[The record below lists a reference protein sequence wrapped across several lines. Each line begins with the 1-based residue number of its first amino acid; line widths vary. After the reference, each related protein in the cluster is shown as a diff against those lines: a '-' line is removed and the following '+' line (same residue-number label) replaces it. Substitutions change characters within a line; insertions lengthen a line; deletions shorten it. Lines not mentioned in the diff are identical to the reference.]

1 MKARREA
8 RRIAIDV
15 LYQAE
20 IRACL
25 PTEALDLYRSSG
37 RLATSAEEDAGR
49 ASGEEPTEEGFLYAR
64 SLIEG
69 VQDRSA
75 DIDLL
80 ISRHADRWAIERMPV
95 IDRTILRIAVFEM
108 LWGDGVPVPVVI
120 NEAVELAK
128 VLSTEDSGR
137 FVNGLLGKIA
147 EEGLPTKDD
156 PS

>member
-8 RRIAIDV
+8 RRVAIDV

-20 IRACL
+20 IRGCL
-25 PTEALDLYRSSG
+25 PTEALAQYTRPSTTHD
-37 RLATSAEEDAGR
+37 EDADRGGEQKR
-49 ASGEEPTEEGFLYAR
+49 GEEGYVYAR
-64 SLIEG
+64 ALIEG
-69 VQDRSA
+69 VQEKGA
-75 DIDLL
+75 DIDALL
-80 ISRHADRWAIERMPV
+80 AKHADRWAIERMPV

-108 LWGDGVPVPVVI
+108 LWGPDVPIAVAI

-147 EEGLPTKDD
+147 ESSVPHPDD
-156 PS
+156 HTA